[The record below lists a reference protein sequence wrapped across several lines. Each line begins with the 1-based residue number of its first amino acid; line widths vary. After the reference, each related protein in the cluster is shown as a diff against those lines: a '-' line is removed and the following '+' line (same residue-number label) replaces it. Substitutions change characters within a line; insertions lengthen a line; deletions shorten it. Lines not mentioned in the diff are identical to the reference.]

1 MSEEGGEE
9 ELVTESLTKH
19 ISIFLIIPL
28 DESGER
34 ERPGAGGEM
43 ERSGGGRVGGVE
55 RWRGREKNQTPSDL
69 MCPAVG
75 MCV

>member
-1 MSEEGGEE
+1 MRWRGGEKREIDRVSEEGGEE

-34 ERPGAGGEM
+34 ERPGAGGDGE
-43 ERSGGGRVGGVE
+43 ESGRQNGGGRLE
-55 RWRGREKNQTPSDL
+55 RQRGREKN
-69 MCPAVG
+69 
-75 MCV
+75 

>member
-34 ERPGAGGEM
+34 ERPGAGGDGE
-43 ERSGGGRVGGVE
+43 EWGGGRVGRGLE
-55 RWRGREKNQTPSDL
+55 RQRGREREESNS
-69 MCPAVG
+69 
-75 MCV
+75 